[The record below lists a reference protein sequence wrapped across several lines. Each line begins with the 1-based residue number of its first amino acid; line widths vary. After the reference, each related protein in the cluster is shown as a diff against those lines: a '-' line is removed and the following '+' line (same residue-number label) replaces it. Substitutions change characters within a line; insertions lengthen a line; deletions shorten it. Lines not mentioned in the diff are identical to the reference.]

1 MITFFINRLISQK
14 QEIKVLT
21 NGTKSLQSIIKVALK
36 SLTSRLQFD
45 SEISLSLYS
54 FVIQDDNQLRAPPV
68 YFLPSPQA
76 V

>member
-1 MITFFINRLISQK
+1 MITHFINRLISQK

-36 SLTSRLQFD
+36 SLISCIQFD

-54 FVIQDDNQLRAPPV
+54 FVIQDDNQLRAPPLK
-68 YFLPSPQA
+68 YSTI
-76 V
+76 